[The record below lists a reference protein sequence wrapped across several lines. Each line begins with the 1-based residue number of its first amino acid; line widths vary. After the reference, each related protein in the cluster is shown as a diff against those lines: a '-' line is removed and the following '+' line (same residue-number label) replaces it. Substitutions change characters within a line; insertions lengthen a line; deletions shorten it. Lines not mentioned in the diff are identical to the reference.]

1 MLLEQLEAHRAAC
14 KRVRVRVRVGVRVR
28 DRVGVRVRDRVG
40 VGVGVRVRVRALG
53 AWRCLACR
61 VETTHR
67 LAARPCRGSNT
78 VSK

>member
-14 KRVRVRVRVGVRVR
+14 KRVRVRV
-28 DRVGVRVRDRVG
+28 RVGVRVRDRVG